1 MPSVLAWTE
10 SGLVAGAIYFGTGGA
25 FALLVTVLGAQR
37 MDAGAAGMPW
47 SARLLIFPGLVAL
60 WPLLLKK
67 WLTGQQPPVS

>member
-1 MPSVLAWTE
+1 MNETWAPGLALTVGAYAAIGFVFAVVVL
-10 SGLVAGAIYFGTGGA
+10 I
-25 FALLVTVLGAQR
+25 LGPQR